1 MGAFYSHL
9 VFRPPVPPSYTQEDF
24 PITWIETKQNT
35 VFPCTFIEESNA
47 YFTLLFSHG
56 NGEDLGNAVGY
67 LRQLCRVLNVNALA
81 YDYTG
86 YGLATGKPSEEG
98 CYANVEAAYL
108 HLLNE
113 RNIPPERIIVFGRS
127 LGSAPSIHIACL
139 KPVRGLILVSPLSS
153 CIRVVR
159 PKLHVTLPFD
169 MFVNIHKI
177 SLVRCPVL
185 IVHGCRDQVVP
196 FSHGLDLYKRCRVA
210 VDPLW
215 IADGGHN
222 NLELYHREE
231 MVERYK
237 QFLDYIIKCPFGG
250 AQVEQGASPWKR
262 LWRKEKK
269 KQTKKQH
276 EEGSAILNSSVEGGV
291 SERRKMGR
299 VERVAVDQ
307 SLQRNSKRYFH
318 FRRKNS
324 RTI

>member
-9 VFRPPVPPSYTQEDF
+9 VFRPPVPASYTHEDF

-35 VFPCTFIEESNA
+35 FFPCTFIEQTNA

-56 NGEDLGNAVGY
+56 NGEDLGNAVSY
-67 LRQLCRVLNVNALA
+67 LNHLCSVLKVNALA

-86 YGLATGKPSEEG
+86 YGLATGKPSEEA

-108 HLLNE
+108 HLVNE

-127 LGSAPSIHIACL
+127 LGSAPSIHIAWL

-159 PKLHVTLPFD
+159 PRLHMTLPFD

-196 FSHGLDLYKRCRVA
+196 FSNGLDLYKRCRLA

-215 IADGGHN
+215 ITDGGHN
-222 NLELYHREE
+222 NLELHHREV
-231 MVERYK
+231 MIERY
-237 QFLDYIIKCPFGG
+237 QRFLDYIEKRPFGTD
-250 AQVEQGASPWKR
+250 QDQQRHSPWKR
-262 LWRKEKK
+262 LWRK
-269 KQTKKQH
+269 KQQAIKSEDSH
-276 EEGSAILNSSVEGGV
+276 AFMEHNVGSTAA
-291 SERRKMGR
+291 ERRKLGKA
-299 VERVAVDQ
+299 ELFASDEEHG
-307 SLQRNSKRYFH
+307 SKRYFGIR
-318 FRRKNS
+318 RRKNS